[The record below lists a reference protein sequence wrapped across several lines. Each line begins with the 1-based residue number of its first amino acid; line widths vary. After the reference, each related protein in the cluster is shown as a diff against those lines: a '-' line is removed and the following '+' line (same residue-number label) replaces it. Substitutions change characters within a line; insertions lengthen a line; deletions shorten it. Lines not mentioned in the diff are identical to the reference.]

1 MSVEKKTINIFWG
14 GKKPFDLLE
23 MLPKKKWQLLGATP
37 CNWASPLS
45 HAPPFCWSRLETPKN
60 LCSKSKRRP
69 SGSLMQ
75 FGLSPVNL
83 GPSFTSNWTRTR
95 AYCRTFAP
103 HCRWQRSIFSARLV
117 CVCLNSGGNFNP
129 IIESKFVQSVWYLH
143 SLFYFN

>member
-23 MLPKKKWQLLGATP
+23 QLPKKKWQLLGATP

-83 GPSFTSNWTRTR
+83 THPLLPIERVLSKLACALSSAHLSNGNPANICENCGFCCHLQWILECLVRT
-95 AYCRTFAP
+95 
-103 HCRWQRSIFSARLV
+103 
-117 CVCLNSGGNFNP
+117 LNSIRFP
-129 IIESKFVQSVWYLH
+129 LLRV
-143 SLFYFN
+143 